1 MELQELAKT
10 IGASTEA
17 TTQLLETY
25 GLSADTITPQEVNTL
40 KSANQPGQLS
50 QKTKRTLVKT
60 DVKPLKNAPVVCQ
73 IEAPKFAPQSPIDQ
87 GLEQV
92 KANAQAVG
100 YTDIARLM
108 AAQQQGYAEGAE
120 LAWEEGVQQFS
131 TFRNSIYSGIASA
144 MLS

>member
-60 DVKPLKNAPVVCQ
+60 DVKTLKN
-73 IEAPKFAPQSPIDQ
+73 APKFAPQSPIDQ

>member
-1 MELQELAKT
+1 MQLQELAKT

-17 TTQLLETY
+17 TTQLLENY
-25 GLSADTITPQEVNTL
+25 GLRADTITPQEVNTL
-40 KSANQPGQLS
+40 KAANQPGQLS
-50 QKTKRTLVKT
+50 QKAKRELVKT
-60 DVKPLKNAPVVCQ
+60 GGKTLKPSHLAYQ
-73 IEAPKFAPQSPIDQ
+73 IEAPKFAPQSQIDQ

-100 YTDIARLM
+100 YNDIAGLM

-120 LAWEEGVQQFS
+120 LAWEEGVQRFS
-131 TFRNSIYSGIASA
+131 TFRDSIYSGIAEA